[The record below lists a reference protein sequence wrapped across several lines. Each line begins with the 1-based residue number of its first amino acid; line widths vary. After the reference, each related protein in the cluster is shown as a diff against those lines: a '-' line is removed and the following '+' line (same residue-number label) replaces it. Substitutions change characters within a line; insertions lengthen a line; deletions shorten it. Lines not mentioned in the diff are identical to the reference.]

1 MLAEC
6 SLADEELRTFVY
18 FGERERHQAAAVVEL
33 SAGMRERTSM
43 GTRPGD
49 LQLDSLRVPAGP
61 RGAQPR
67 PRAHHRALP
76 GGRMPVGLATAAP

>member
-1 MLAEC
+1 MLPEC
-6 SLADEELRTFVY
+6 SLADEELRTLVY
-18 FGERERHQAAAVVEL
+18 YGERHQASVVEL

-49 LQLDSLRVPAGP
+49 LQLDSLRLPAGP
-61 RGAQPR
+61 RGAGPR